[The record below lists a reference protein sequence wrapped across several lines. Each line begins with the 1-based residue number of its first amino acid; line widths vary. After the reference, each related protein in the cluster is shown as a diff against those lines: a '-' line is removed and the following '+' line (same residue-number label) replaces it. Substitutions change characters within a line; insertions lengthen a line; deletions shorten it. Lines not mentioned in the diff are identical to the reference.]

1 MWGRQVDGKVL
12 TFRLA
17 GINNQNFL
25 MRDEE
30 TGSFWQQIS
39 GLAISGPLAGR
50 QLTSIHWDELSFNT
64 YRDENQEGSVLLP
77 VAKYEKKYAAKDWEL
92 KMKKSPTVVDT
103 KKTGIEA
110 RELMIGV
117 ELNAASRAYAYRN
130 VQAAKLIQDRLGGEA
145 ILLVLSLDG
154 VSVRGFLAALPDEK
168 PDEKTVPDFYRKEEL
183 GGGLIIDSL
192 TGGEWNF
199 QGCAVSGRLTG
210 RCLAPLRIVKDYW
223 FDWQLYH
230 PQTSVFRP

>member
-1 MWGRQVDGKVL
+1 
-12 TFRLA
+12 
-17 GINNQNFL
+17 

-39 GLAISGPLAGR
+39 GLAISGPLVGK

-77 VAKYEKKYAAKDWEL
+77 VAKYEKQYAGKDWEL
-92 KMKKSPTVVDT
+92 KMKKNPSVVDT

-117 ELNAASRAYAYRN
+117 ELHDASRAYGYQKVKAK
-130 VQAAKLIQDRLGGEA
+130 KLILDRIGGEA
-145 ILLVLSLDG
+145 ILLVLGLDG
-154 VSVRGFLAALPDEK
+154 VSVRGFFAELPS
-168 PDEKTVPDFYRKEEL
+168 EKTVPDYYRKEEL
-183 GGGLIIDSL
+183 GGGLIIDSV

-199 QGCAVSGRLTG
+199 QGCAVSGRLAG
-210 RCLAPLRIVKDYW
+210 KCLAPLRIVKDYW

-230 PQTSVFRP
+230 PQTSVLAFSN

>member
-1 MWGRQVDGKVL
+1 MDGRVL

-39 GLAISGPLAGR
+39 GLAISGPLSGK
-50 QLTSIHWDELSFNT
+50 QLTSIHWDELSFKT
-64 YRDENQEGSVLLP
+64 YRDENQEGGVLLP
-77 VAKYEKKYAAKDWEL
+77 VAEYEKQYAGKDWEL
-92 KMKKSPTVVDT
+92 KMKKAPSVVDT
-103 KKTGIEA
+103 KKTGIAA

-117 ELNAASRAYAYRN
+117 ELNGASRAYGYQKI
-130 VQAAKLIQDRLGGEA
+130 QAAKLIQDRLGGEA
-145 ILLVLSLDG
+145 IMLVLGLDG
-154 VSVRGFLAALPDEK
+154 VSIRGFLAGL

-183 GGGLIIDSL
+183 GGGLTIDSV

-199 QGCAVSGRLTG
+199 QGCAVSGRLAG
-210 RCLAPLRIVKDYW
+210 KCLAPLRIVKDYW

-230 PQTSVFRP
+230 PQSSVFRR